1 MRQFLTHFLFGLM
14 YLYEKILTMKKSN
27 TKQNLFE
34 MMEKVNPDFKTA
46 LNEEDSCWKGY
57 KQYGMKEKNGKE
69 VPNCVPVNE
78 QQPLEPK
85 LPADVAYL
93 QKATDRSASVKY
105 AASRIDTPQEFQDSF
120 QEWFSTT
127 GFNPQKKPL
136 SISQAQTLVRNAM
149 LKLGYR

>member
-1 MRQFLTHFLFGLM
+1 MRQFLTHFLFRLM
-14 YLYEKILTMKKSN
+14 YLCEKILAMKKSN

-78 QQPLEPK
+78 QQPIEPK
-85 LPADVAYL
+85 VSPDVAYL
-93 QKATDRSASVKY
+93 QKATDKSVSVKY
-105 AASRIDTPQEFQDSF
+105 AASRIDTPQEFQDGF
-120 QEWFSTT
+120 QEWLSTT

-149 LKLGYR
+149 IKLGYK